1 MEKTEILNKIKQ
13 RFGIT
18 HNDQDGVITD
28 LIEDA
33 ENHFKLITGA
43 DDVKAEYEFIIKD
56 VVSIRYNRLD
66 SYGLTSESRG
76 DYSANYRDPKL
87 DFENYLEILDRE
99 YRFLVG
105 YEKGSVH
112 FI

>member
-1 MEKTEILNKIKQ
+1 MNKTEILDKIKQ

-18 HNDQDGVITD
+18 HNEQDEVITD

-43 DDVKAEYEFIIKD
+43 VDVKPTYEFIIKD
-56 VVSIRYNRLD
+56 VVAIRYNRLD

-76 DYSANYRDPKL
+76 DYSASYRDPKL

-99 YRFLVG
+99 YRFLGG
-105 YEKGSVH
+105 YEKGSVY
-112 FI
+112 FL